1 MQWAM
6 RDSLFVSAQH
16 LYIHEAHLRAAHDP
30 LGITCENMATL
41 ASKARSDIA
50 DMSSP
55 ALNAARARGLKLI
68 MWTGTADRN
77 IPPEDT
83 VYDYR
88 QVAAHFGTTV
98 DDPKLCCWMRVLL
111 YPGVAHCADGTGP
124 QPGAVD
130 NGPLS
135 HALVQWVERGIP
147 PPEVLVMEHGPL
159 PQGAPPP
166 SPSRPQRGPVIGHRP
181 VCPYPKAAI
190 YGGTGNAHHAGNWHC
205 GGDLET
211 PTVLKQDR
219 PARHKY
225 ENGTG
230 HVPPPYGPYSG
241 AIHRRPRT

>member
-1 MQWAM
+1 M
-6 RDSLFVSAQH
+6 REVMVRR
-16 LYIHEAHLRAAHDP
+16 LRAAGRLP
-30 LGITCENMATL
+30 QQ
-41 ASKARSDIA
+41 ASQG
-50 DMSSP
+50 
-55 ALNAARARGLKLI
+55 AAGYDLFAAEDVVVPARGRALVP
-68 MWTGTADRN
+68 TA
-77 IPPEDT
+77 IALGLPEDCEAQI
-83 VYDYR
+83 R
-88 QVAAHFGTTV
+88 PRSGLALHEGIAAHFGTTV